1 MNVDPM
7 TPNRSCRALRLAG
20 FNAERRSLDTMRSA
34 RGMSLDVA
42 RDERIKVKSSRFSFE
57 EDSFVTLFTP
67 VMLNLFQHPLILTG
81 DKFWG
86 TMDPETRS
94 G

>member
-1 MNVDPM
+1 
-7 TPNRSCRALRLAG
+7 
-20 FNAERRSLDTMRSA
+20 MRSA
-34 RGMSLDVA
+34 RGISLDVA
-42 RDERIKVKSSRFSFE
+42 RDERIKVKSSRLSFV
-57 EDSFVTLFTP
+57 EDSFATLFPP
-67 VMLNLFQHPLILTG
+67 VMLNLFQHPLLHTG

>member
-42 RDERIKVKSSRFSFE
+42 RDERIKVTSSDFIVME
-57 EDSFVTLFTP
+57 QKFVPFFDA
-67 VMLNLFQHPLILTG
+67 VMLNLFQHPLILTA
-81 DKFWG
+81 DKFCG
-86 TMDPETRS
+86 AMDPETSS